1 MEHENQKWE
10 HGTWNQ
16 KDGKAQLENMEDKNT
31 DHAKLKMRTWNMKPE
46 NMKHENE
53 SMEPAKTANVEAL
66 QRVLLLHV
74 DDTWKI
80 KTWKNEI
87 DV

>member
-16 KDGKAQLENMEDKNT
+16 KDGKAQHENMKNKNT
-31 DHAKLKMRTWNMKPE
+31 EHEKLKMRTWNMKPE

-53 SMEPAKTANVEAL
+53 SMKPAKTANGEAL

-74 DDTWKI
+74 DDTWNM
-80 KTWKNEI
+80 KTWKTEI